1 MAFLKLPSLSS
12 SFNPSLFFL
21 LYSWQM
27 VTLYNLSSV
36 SSCTVYPVCLE
47 ISAFVSIF
55 FFPFLYLRN
64 SCPFTLVLFLPSIF
78 ALNSIFLYQL
88 TVHLQEIDASLVILG
103 RKGMSVL
110 IELSKALERQ
120 GLQKWLQIAQQNWL
134 SKGLA
139 TFATIRKLRNQE
151 AIGLAQRWV

>member
-1 MAFLKLPSLSS
+1 MSTLCYQLDLLHLQLLP
-12 SFNPSLFFL
+12 
-21 LYSWQM
+21 
-27 VTLYNLSSV
+27 
-36 SSCTVYPVCLE
+36 
-47 ISAFVSIF
+47 
-55 FFPFLYLRN
+55 
-64 SCPFTLVLFLPSIF
+64 LVLFLPSIF

-110 IELSKALERQ
+110 IELLKALERQ
-120 GLQKWLQIAQQNWL
+120 GLQKWLQIALQNWL

-139 TFATIRKLRNQE
+139 TFATIRKLRSQE